1 MSTRDDLQLP
11 EGGDDQLAAEYVLGV
26 LDVDSRAIATAR
38 IENDRAFAALVDGW
52 VKRLEPLNDTYANIP
67 VPASIKA
74 QIDKRLFGDAARES
88 FWSGVRFW
96 RALAFGS
103 MAALAVAVWPQMFPK
118 PVEVKGAPIVAS
130 LQSDTG
136 EVRFLALY
144 EPGSDEIR
152 ITRVKADKAQDRDFE
167 LWLVDD
173 GAKPVS
179 MGVLPAS
186 GETRVKLK
194 PELAVKISAGDAFA
208 VSDEPKGGSPTGEAT
223 GPVIAVG
230 ATSEI

>member
-1 MSTRDDLQLP
+1 MSTRDDLHLP

-26 LDVDSRAIATAR
+26 LDADQRAIASAR

-52 VKRLEPLNDTYANIP
+52 VKRLEPLNDSYVDTP

-74 QIDKRLFGDAARES
+74 QLDKRLFGNAARES
-88 FWSGVRFW
+88 VWAGVRFW
-96 RALAFGS
+96 RALAVGS
-103 MAALAVAVWPQMFPK
+103 MAALAVVVWPQLFPK
-118 PVEVKGAPIVAS
+118 PVEPKAAPIVAS